1 MLNFSHSYYFLQQA
15 THSLRLLKFFVNL
28 KVGETIEQTE
38 LNTFF
43 KTSVV
48 TIDGIWQYRE

>member
-1 MLNFSHSYYFLQQA
+1 MSNFSHSYYFLQQA

-28 KVGETIEQTE
+28 KVGEAIEQTE
-38 LNTFF
+38 LNTLF